1 MILLCTRVIKKGFS
15 MQRPIVSFVLA
26 GGRGNRL
33 FPLTKERA
41 KPAVPFGGKYRII
54 DFVLSNLINSGIYS
68 IYVLVQFM
76 SQSLLRHLRDGWQFG
91 GLLQDQFIIPVPAQM
106 RSADETWYRGTAD
119 AIFQNLNLMDDPD
132 EHLVAIFGADH
143 VYRMNIRHMID
154 FHERMHADVTV
165 AAIPVSAHLATE
177 FGVIEAGL
185 DGAVHGFHEKN
196 VDAPTI
202 PGEPDKVYASM
213 GNYIFSGRTLL
224 RELRS
229 DALRQESRHDFGH
242 DILPSLLGRAAI
254 YAYDYQTNV
263 IPGESAGVSVYWR
276 DVGTLEAY
284 YEAHMDLCGLV
295 PSLNLYNPRWPIRTA
310 SYPDPSAKFTFD
322 EDGQPGQAVGS
333 IISGGCIL
341 SGGAVRGS
349 VLGRGVNTKGG
360 TVIEDSIVL
369 DNCAVGRRCK
379 IRRAILDENVTVHDG
394 ESIGHD
400 LELDRTRHHVTD
412 TGIVVVTSSSA
423 GDNSRC
429 FRREKLRQQ
438 SIPAQL
444 LM

>member
-1 MILLCTRVIKKGFS
+1 
-15 MQRPIVSFVLA
+15 
-26 GGRGNRL
+26 
-33 FPLTKERA
+33 
-41 KPAVPFGGKYRII
+41 
-54 DFVLSNLINSGIYS
+54 
-68 IYVLVQFM
+68 
-76 SQSLLRHLRDGWQFG
+76 
-91 GLLQDQFIIPVPAQM
+91 
-106 RSADETWYRGTAD
+106 
-119 AIFQNLNLMDDPD
+119 MDDPD

-185 DGAVHGFHEKN
+185 DGAVHGFHRRTSML
-196 VDAPTI
+196 PLF
-202 PGEPDKVYASM
+202 PASQTKFMAM

-263 IPGESAGVSVYWR
+263 IPGESAAISVYWR

-284 YEAHMDLCGLV
+284 YEAHMDLSAA

-341 SGGAVRGS
+341 SGGTTAAR
-349 VLGRGVNTKGG
+349 
-360 TVIEDSIVL
+360 
-369 DNCAVGRRCK
+369 
-379 IRRAILDENVTVHDG
+379 
-394 ESIGHD
+394 
-400 LELDRTRHHVTD
+400 
-412 TGIVVVTSSSA
+412 SSA
-423 GDNSRC
+423 EVSTPKADALSKTRSFSIIVSLDDGARFAVPFLTRTS
-429 FRREKLRQQ
+429 Q
-438 SIPAQL
+438 SMTVRVLVTI
-444 LM
+444 